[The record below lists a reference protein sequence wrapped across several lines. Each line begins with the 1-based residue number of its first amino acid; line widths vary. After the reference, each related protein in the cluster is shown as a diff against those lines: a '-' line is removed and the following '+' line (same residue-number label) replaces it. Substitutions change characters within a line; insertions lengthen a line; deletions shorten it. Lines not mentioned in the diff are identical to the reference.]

1 MWTQEFAKETG
12 TCVFPSVEPF
22 VSCERDFTQL
32 PVLPLEVLVY
42 TPKGN
47 ILVVGNFLRQS
58 GLLLEHPVI
67 APTNILYHNPH
78 NPPPGGHARALM
90 MGSRTDY
97 FGPGGNSTRLPT
109 PVSGKTVEVQRAQ
122 VDELFKNLRGGEELE
137 ETEPRASLHPFV
149 YSLFDCPTPAQP
161 PKSEHFSIHIRRRP

>member
-1 MWTQEFAKETG
+1 ML
-12 TCVFPSVEPF
+12 PSAEPF
-22 VSCERDFTQL
+22 VLCERKFAQL
-32 PVLPLEVLVY
+32 ATLPLEVLVY

-58 GLLLEHPVI
+58 GLLLEHPII

-90 MGSRTDY
+90 AGSRADY
-97 FGPGGNSTRLPT
+97 YGPGGNSARMPT
-109 PVSGKTVEVQRAQ
+109 PISGKTVEVQRAQ

-137 ETEPRASLHPFV
+137 ETEPRTPLHHIV
-149 YSLFDCPTPAQP
+149 YSLFDCPVPTQL
-161 PKSEHFSIHIRRRP
+161 PKSEHFSIHIRRKP

>member
-1 MWTQEFAKETG
+1 M
-12 TCVFPSVEPF
+12 FPSVEPF

-137 ETEPRASLHPFV
+137 ETEPRAFLHPFV

>member
-1 MWTQEFAKETG
+1 MA
-12 TCVFPSVEPF
+12 
-22 VSCERDFTQL
+22 QL
-32 PVLPLEVLVY
+32 PVLPLEILVF

-58 GLLLEHPVI
+58 GLLLEHPI
-67 APTNILYHNPH
+67 ILPANILYHNPH

-90 MGSRTDY
+90 AGSRTDY
-97 FGPGGNSTRLPT
+97 SGPGGDYTRLPT

-137 ETEPRASLHPFV
+137 ETEPRASLYLILYPV
-149 YSLFDCPTPAQP
+149 FDCRGSTHSPRNRNASLST
-161 PKSEHFSIHIRRRP
+161 SEEGLDFSSRKGAGNRQG